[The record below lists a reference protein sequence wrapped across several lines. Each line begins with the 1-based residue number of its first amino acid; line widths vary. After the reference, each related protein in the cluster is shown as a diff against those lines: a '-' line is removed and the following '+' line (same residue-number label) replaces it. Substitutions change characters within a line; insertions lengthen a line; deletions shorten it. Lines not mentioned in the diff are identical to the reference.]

1 MKRRLLEAKER
12 QEGNLVMETV
22 NLRAHFDGKQILL
35 DEPFELEPNTELMIT
50 ILPKPLDDE
59 REDWARL
66 ALENLERA
74 YGDNEPEYSLD
85 LIKEANPEYEGR

>member
-1 MKRRLLEAKER
+1 
-12 QEGNLVMETV
+12 METV

-35 DEPFELEPNTELMIT
+35 DEPFELEPNTELMVT
-50 ILPKPLDDE
+50 ILPKSLDDE